1 MSLNLKEFY
10 TQETSLLTGMN
21 LAEDRARNHCVSLLP
36 FKSWVISGQVPELSL
51 SLLDLKEQS
60 CFQILRVQP
69 HFKTPGSSTSDLMQL
84 AARA

>member
-21 LAEDRARNHCVSLLP
+21 LAGDRARNHCVSLLP
-36 FKSWVISGQVPELSL
+36 FKSWVISRQVPELFL

-60 CFQILRVQP
+60 RFQILSLASFQNARLIHFRP
-69 HFKTPGSSTSDLMQL
+69 HAPGS
-84 AARA
+84 